1 MTPAPQTQ
9 PAAEK
14 HPAAEHHPAAA
25 AIGTFDGV
33 HRGHEAVI
41 AKLRDVSDE
50 RHLTPIAVTF
60 DRHPLDLIAPE
71 RAPKAITTTERK
83 ARLLKDAGVT
93 PVVLPFDETM
103 RATTALDWMRRLK
116 RDYNVAAIVVGYDN
130 TFGSDGVNL
139 SIADYRR
146 LGQSL
151 GIDIIE
157 APFVAA
163 VSSSAIRKA
172 VGEGDVKRAAEMLG
186 RPYRLTGTVVDGNR
200 LGRTIGFP
208 TANINPD
215 PTLAI
220 PADGVYAATAILSD
234 GSKHPAMVNIG
245 RRPTVRR
252 GEQRTIEAHVINWKG
267 DLYGSQIGLDFT
279 SRLRDEVR
287 FNSIE
292 ALRAQ
297 LEKDRLAALH

>member
-71 RAPKAITTTERK
+71 RAPKAITTIERK

-297 LEKDRLAALH
+297 LEKDRLAALS

>member
-60 DRHPLDLIAPE
+60 DRHPLDLIAPK
-71 RAPKAITTTERK
+71 RAPKAITTIERK
-83 ARLLKDAGVT
+83 GRLLKDAGVT

-157 APFVAA
+157 APFVPG
-163 VSSSAIRKA
+163 VSSSAVRKA
-172 VGEGDVKRAAEMLG
+172 VGEGDVKRAADMLG

>member
-14 HPAAEHHPAAA
+14 HLAAEHQPAAA
-25 AIGTFDGV
+25 AVGTFDGV

-41 AKLRDVSDE
+41 AKLRDVADE

-71 RAPKAITTTERK
+71 RAPKAITTIERK

-157 APFVAA
+157 APFVPG
-163 VSSSAIRKA
+163 VSSSAVRKA

-297 LEKDRLAALH
+297 LEKDRLAALS

>member
-71 RAPKAITTTERK
+71 RAPKAITTIERK

-157 APFVAA
+157 APFVPG
-163 VSSSAIRKA
+163 VSSSAVRKA